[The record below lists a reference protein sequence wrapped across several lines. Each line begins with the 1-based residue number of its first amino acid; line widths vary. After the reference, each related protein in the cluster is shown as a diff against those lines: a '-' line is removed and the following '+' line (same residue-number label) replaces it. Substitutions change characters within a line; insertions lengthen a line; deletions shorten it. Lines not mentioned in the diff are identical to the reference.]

1 MPIRNALLPLLPA
14 LAVGCGGGPR
24 DEWVDTGPTRKLT
37 PAEKISA
44 TGVTERAKKVGDRA
58 PVFALPDA
66 QGVTVRL
73 TELLARGPVVLT
85 WYRGEWC
92 PYCNRY
98 LAELQSRRDEF
109 DAAGATI
116 VAISTQKPERTSA
129 TAKKSNATFFV
140 LSDAGGKVA
149 GAYGVKFTMPEDMLT
164 EYRGYGIDLA
174 EYNGPEGA
182 DSLPLSATYVV
193 DRSGIIRYAHVEAD
207 YTRRAGV
214 DELLRAVSGLR

>member
-1 MPIRNALLPLLPA
+1 MPIRIALMLLPV
-14 LAVGCGGGPR
+14 LAAGCGGGPR

-73 TELLARGPVVLT
+73 TELLARGPVVVT

-92 PYCNRY
+92 PYCNRH
-98 LAELQSRRDEF
+98 LAELQARRAEF

-116 VAISTQKPERTSA
+116 VAISTQMPERTAATARKNSA
-129 TAKKSNATFFV
+129 TYFM
-140 LSDAGGKVA
+140 LSDVGGRVA
-149 GAYGVKFTMPEDMLT
+149 EAYGVKFTMPEDMLE
-164 EYRGYGIDLA
+164 EYRGYGIELKD
-174 EYNGPEGA
+174 YNGPAGA
-182 DSLPLSATYVV
+182 DSLPLSATYVI

-207 YTRRAGV
+207 YTQRAGPE
-214 DELLRAVSGLR
+214 ELLRVLAGLR